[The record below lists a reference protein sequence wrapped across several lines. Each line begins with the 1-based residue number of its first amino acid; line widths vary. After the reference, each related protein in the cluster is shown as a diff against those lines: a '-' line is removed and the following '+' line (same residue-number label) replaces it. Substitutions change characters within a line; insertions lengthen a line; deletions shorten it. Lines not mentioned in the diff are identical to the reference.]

1 MDNMLDAVMG
11 SMGGNEL
18 GMLSSLLG
26 SDNEMVQKGVAAAIP
41 AILGGLAANTKQQS
55 GTESLFNALN
65 KDHDGSILD
74 NLGGFLG
81 QGESPDGAGILG
93 HIFGDKR
100 PQVEQTVAQQSG
112 LPSGLI
118 AKLLPMLAPIIMGY
132 LGRKMREGALDTG
145 GLGGLVQGE
154 AKSTGASS
162 IPGLE
167 DILGGVLSGGQA
179 RQQQPQQ
186 QQPQQQQGGGGLLGS
201 ILGRILGRR

>member
-1 MDNMLDAVMG
+1 MDNLLDAVMG

-26 SDNEMVQKGVAAAIP
+26 SDNDMVQKGVAAAIP
-41 AILGGLAANTKQQS
+41 AILGGLASNTQQQS
-55 GTESLFNALN
+55 GADSLFNALN
-65 KDHDGSILD
+65 NDHDGSILD

-81 QGESPDGAGILG
+81 QGTSTDGNGILG

-100 PQVEQTVAQQSG
+100 PQVEEKVAQQSG

-118 AKLLPMLAPIIMGY
+118 AQLLPMLAPIIMGY
-132 LGRKMREGALDTG
+132 LGRKLREGSLDSG

-154 AKSTGASS
+154 ANATRGS

-167 DILGGVLSGGQA
+167 DILGGVLGGGQP
-179 RQQQPQQ
+179 QQPQQ
-186 QQPQQQQGGGGLLGS
+186 PQPQAQQGGGLLGS
-201 ILGRILGRR
+201 ILGKILGRR